1 MIWIREFNKVEGVDL
16 AWDQAP
22 HCGKKE
28 KKSAFAKKT
37 IGERSEPRVTDRSA
51 RVARRYFSLF
61 DLVFCL
67 FPHCGAWSQA
77 RVDQVALTY
86 HFASMDKVETG
97 SRLLQ
102 GGGAGE
108 GWQRTSQHLTTVFWG
123 GGASGLDIG
132 SRQMLD

>member
-1 MIWIREFNKVEGVDL
+1 MDL

-28 KKSAFAKKT
+28 KKSALAKKKSA
-37 IGERSEPRVTDRSA
+37 SEASRGWRTA
-51 RVARRYFSLF
+51 RLASLADIF
-61 DLVFCL
+61 PYLTSFFAF

-77 RVDQVALTY
+77 RVDQVALTH
-86 HFASMDKVETG
+86 HFASMDKVKTG